1 MCVSTKTI
9 LIETNEV
16 KKKKLKKYRGEENAF
31 QTFIKIY

>member
-16 KKKKLKKYRGEENAF
+16 KKKLKKYRGEENAF